1 MKDRW
6 RPAWV
11 LAAALFVVNVI
22 ARVVIKLGL
31 DGDDAAADR
40 VSLAMFLVIAAIL
53 AVLAF
58 RWGQD
63 RPVARW
69 AGDVAAAVG
78 IAVLLTVLVGPLLVG
93 QNPFGGDLGTL
104 LAQAGLYLSAAA
116 SGVLVGFLT
125 LTALGRDHRSRM
137 LKRYAEIK
145 AAKPHRPVRR

>member
-6 RPAWV
+6 GPAWV

-40 VSLAMFLVIAAIL
+40 VSLAMFLVIGAIL

-69 AGDVAAAVG
+69 AGDVAVAVG

-93 QNPFGGDLGTL
+93 QNPFGGDVGTL
-104 LAQAGLYLSAAA
+104 LAQAGLYLLAAA
-116 SGVLVGFLT
+116 AGVLVGFLT

>member
-6 RPAWV
+6 RSAWV

-40 VSLAMFLVIAAIL
+40 VSLAMFLVIGAIL

-93 QNPFGGDLGTL
+93 QNPFGGDVGTL

-116 SGVLVGFLT
+116 AGVLVGFLT